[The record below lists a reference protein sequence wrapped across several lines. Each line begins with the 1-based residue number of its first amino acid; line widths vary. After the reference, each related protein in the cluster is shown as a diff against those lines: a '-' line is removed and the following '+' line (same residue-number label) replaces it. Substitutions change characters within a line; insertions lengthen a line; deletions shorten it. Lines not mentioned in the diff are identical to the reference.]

1 MPKFRIPFDITGEV
15 VIAADNEAHAKQLF
29 DAMPLAEVAKQGEFT
44 ADDPEYIEPDHAGEA
59 ADAGYD
65 ALDGA
70 RSL

>member
-15 VIAADNEAHAKQLF
+15 VLTADNEAHAQQLF
-29 DAMPLAEVAKQGEFT
+29 NAIPLEQVAKSGEFT
-44 ADDPEYIEPDHAGEA
+44 ADDPELIEPDHSGEA

-65 ALDGA
+65 FMMGA